1 MESARLNGSKGRFT
15 GASHDRV
22 IVATMGSLMSEVRL
36 TDEEAQQL
44 RRALQVS
51 AVRTRTGELG
61 IMHGLAR
68 FVSTQ
73 SIFKR
78 PDLANLD
85 SAARK
90 LGLGGVRRAE
100 K

>member
-1 MESARLNGSKGRFT
+1 MTSLWLGQYPGTLLCE
-15 GASHDRV
+15 DD
-22 IVATMGSLMSEVRL
+22 VAEVRL
-36 TDEEAQQL
+36 TDEEAQAL
-44 RRALQVS
+44 RRALQVF

-61 IMHGLAR
+61 IIHGLDR

-78 PDLANLD
+78 SDLANLD

-90 LGLGGVRRAE
+90 LGLGGVRRTD